1 MRNKPVTQVE
11 LLDPTTAPLL
21 VEDLFAGG
29 DPGPIAAAFAQVP
42 ELALV
47 ALPFLGASLGAG
59 STGARVKE
67 LAILRTSAVLACRY
81 CVAAHTTVA
90 LDVGLTDAEVRGLRG
105 EVQWADQFD
114 DPAELALLAW
124 IDEVAGGRGAVSA
137 AVTEAAKAHFEDY
150 ELVELT
156 NTIGVTMLL
165 NRFCS
170 ALKLP
175 VGDDTLARLASGG
188 FEVDL

>member
-1 MRNKPVTQVE
+1 M
-11 LLDPTTAPLL
+11 
-21 VEDLFAGG
+21 
-29 DPGPIAAAFAQVP
+29 
-42 ELALV
+42 
-47 ALPFLGASLGAG
+47 
-59 STGARVKE
+59 
-67 LAILRTSAVLACRY
+67 SAV
-81 CVAAHTTVA
+81 
-90 LDVGLTDAEVRGLRG
+90 
-105 EVQWADQFD
+105 
-114 DPAELALLAW
+114 
-124 IDEVAGGRGAVSA
+124 
-137 AVTEAAKAHFEDY
+137 VTKEAKEHFEDY